1 MCFSATAS
9 FTAGAGLLVIGA
21 MTIRLSRDRAE
32 LPFAAVPVLF
42 GIQQLIEG
50 ALWLTFPDKAPLLNV
65 ALTYIYSLFSHV
77 LWPIYVPIAVLLIE
91 PIGWRRRFLAGIALS
106 GAAVGLYL
114 LYYLVTQP
122 LVAQVEGQ
130 HIAYISPHFSTIP
143 VMIFYIL
150 STCFS
155 SLFSSCWSVRL
166 FGFVSLLAS
175 GAAAAFYSVW
185 FISVW
190 CFFAAILSAII
201 LLHFMRQSQSRSDP
215 SNQRASPAKL

>member
-21 MTIRLSRDRAE
+21 ITIRLSGDRAE
-32 LPFAAVPVLF
+32 LPFAAIPAVF
-42 GIQQLIEG
+42 GVQQLIEG
-50 ALWLTFPDKAPLLNV
+50 ALWLTFPDKAPLLNS
-65 ALTYIYSLFSHV
+65 ALTHIYSLFSHV

-91 PIGWRRRFLAGIALS
+91 PIEWRRKLLAGIALS

-122 LVAQVEGQ
+122 LVAQVEGH
-130 HIAYISPHFSTIP
+130 HITYISPHFYTVP
-143 VMIFYIL
+143 VMIVYIIA
-150 STCFS
+150 TCVS
-155 SLFSSCWSVRL
+155 SLFSSCGSVRS

-175 GAAAAFYSVW
+175 GAAGIFYSAW

-190 CFFAAILSAII
+190 CFFAAILSMII
-201 LLHFMRQSQSRSDP
+201 LSHFIKQSALRSGP
-215 SNQRASPAKL
+215 QKIVVLPAKS